1 MRITDTLEE
10 QALLEDLI
18 DEVKPPIPDGCEG
31 LHYLLYTPFRYA
43 PYPNG
48 SRFRRAAQRDGVF
61 YAAEQLST
69 ALAELAFYRF
79 LFFAAAPDAELPR
92 NHSELTALRVSC
104 RAKMAIDLTLEPLA
118 RDEAAWTS
126 LTEYS
131 ACQDLA
137 DSARAAAIQAI
148 RYRSVRDP
156 EAGMNVA
163 ILDPAAF
170 GKTQPLETQTWQ
182 MLITRRSVR
191 LMRGMPG
198 QERYE
203 FQAAA
208 FTADPRLTGY

>member
-10 QALLEDLI
+10 QAVLEELI
-18 DEVKPPIPDGCEG
+18 DEVKPPIPLGCEG

-48 SRFRRAAQRDGVF
+48 SRFRRAGQREGVF

-69 ALAELAFYRF
+69 ALAELAFHRF
-79 LFFAAAPDAELPR
+79 LFFAAAPGAVLPE
-92 NHSELTALRVSC
+92 NPSELTALQVSC
-104 RAKMAIDLTLEPLA
+104 RASLAIDLTLEPF
-118 RDEAAWTS
+118 RREEAAWTS
-126 LTEYS
+126 LTDYR

-137 DSARAAAIQAI
+137 DAARAGAIQAI

-156 EAGMNVA
+156 EAGTNVA

-170 GKTQPLETQTWQ
+170 GGKQPLETQTWQ
-182 MLITRRSVR
+182 MLMTRRSVR

-198 QERYE
+198 QERHE
-203 FQAAA
+203 FPASA
-208 FTADPRLTGY
+208 FSADPRLAGC